1 MLKLCK
7 WSTVSGCKVGR
18 KCKEISSYFN
28 IDCILKGK
36 KMSWIMLLLAGIFEV
51 TWAIAMKYS
60 DGFTVLIPS
69 IITVV
74 GYILSAIFL
83 AIALKQLPLGTAY
96 AMWTGFGIV
105 GTSLL
110 GIFLFQEK
118 LSLPQ
123 IICVLM
129 IIVGIIG
136 LKLLSKE

>member
-1 MLKLCK
+1 
-7 WSTVSGCKVGR
+7 
-18 KCKEISSYFN
+18 
-28 IDCILKGK
+28 
-36 KMSWIMLLLAGIFEV
+36 MSWIMLLLAGIFEV

-105 GTSLL
+105 GTSVL